1 MIKYGYK
8 GLDIIRNKIK
18 SKELKEK
25 GRKSIKDFTRKRK
38 MDFEKLIHF
47 ILNKRGLCTNM
58 EINNFFNTISE
69 ETEMSAQ
76 SLLNQRLKLNPEI
89 FVDLNIEYLKG
100 FYNEYRNTDVKTY
113 KGYILKAIDG
123 SDFEIP
129 NTSKTKKE
137 YGIAKNQKGET
148 IPRAS
153 VSMCYDLLNQYII
166 DIIPEKYRTSE
177 LEMAN
182 NHINKDNK
190 ITKDYKS
197 IYVMDR
203 NYVSLEFIMNMK
215 KSNIKFISR
224 LQSTYYQKEIKS
236 MKNPDEIIEL
246 QHTRHRLDKRY
257 FKDKTLREYA
267 KNQESTRIR
276 VIKYILNTG
285 EIEYLITNVEDL
297 SYDDIVEIYKKRW
310 GIETLYY
317 SLKSKLQIEKFTSSN
332 KTIIEQDLYSGVL
345 VYNMIQTMKNEAT
358 EEIEQKKYK
367 HEMKVNENIAIGLFK
382 DEMIYIMLEEDEEK
396 RLKRYDKLSKK
407 ILKYKIPIRKNRQY
421 KIQRRTEN
429 KNSYNKLKSF

>member
-8 GLDIIRNKIK
+8 GLDIVRNKIQ

-25 GRKSIKDFTRKRK
+25 GRKNSKYFTRKRK
-38 MDFEKLIHF
+38 MDFEKLIHY
-47 ILNKRGLCTNM
+47 ILNKKGLCTNM
-58 EINNFFNTISE
+58 EINNFFNKINE

-76 SLLNQRLKLNPEI
+76 SLLDQRLKLNPEI
-89 FVDLNIEYLKG
+89 FVDLNIEYLRG
-100 FYNEYRNTDVKTY
+100 FYDEYRNTDVKTY
-113 KGYILKAIDG
+113 KGYLLKAIDG

-137 YGIAKNQKGET
+137 YGAVKNQVGEI
-148 IPRAS
+148 IPRTS

-166 DIIPEKYRTSE
+166 DVIPEKYRTSE
-177 LEMAN
+177 LKMAKS
-182 NHINKDNK
+182 HMDKDNK
-190 ITKDYKS
+190 ITREYKS

-203 NYVSLEFIMNMK
+203 NYVSLEFIIHMK
-215 KSNIKFISR
+215 KNNINFVSR

-236 MKNPDEIIEL
+236 MENFDEIIEL
-246 QHTRHRLDKRY
+246 QHTRDRLNKRY
-257 FKDKTLREYA
+257 FKNEGLREYA
-267 KNQESTRIR
+267 REQKSTKVRI
-276 VIKYILNTG
+276 IKYILNTG
-285 EIEYLITNVEDL
+285 EVEYLITNIENL
-297 SYDDIVEIYKKRW
+297 SYGDIVEIYKKRW

-367 HEMKVNENIAIGLFK
+367 HEMKVNENVAIGLFK
-382 DEMIYIMLEEDEEK
+382 DEMIYIMLEEDEKK
-396 RLKRYDKLSKK
+396 RLKRYDRLSKK
-407 ILKYKIPIRKNRQY
+407 MLKYKIPIRKDRQY
-421 KIQRRTEN
+421 KIQRRSEN
-429 KNSYNKLKSF
+429 KNSYNKLKGF

>member
-8 GLDIIRNKIK
+8 GLNIIRNKIQ

-25 GRKSIKDFTRKRK
+25 GRNSIKDFTRKRK
-38 MDFEKLIHF
+38 MDFEKLIHY

-58 EINNFFNTISE
+58 EINSFFNKINE
-69 ETEMSAQ
+69 ETEMSTQ
-76 SLLNQRLKLNPEI
+76 SLLDQRLKLNPEV
-89 FVDLNIEYLKG
+89 FVELNTEYLQG
-100 FYNEYRNTDVKTY
+100 FYDEYRNTDVKTY
-113 KGYILKAIDG
+113 KGYLLKAIDG

-129 NTSKTKKE
+129 NTSKARKE
-137 YGIAKNQKGET
+137 YGAVKSQAGET
-148 IPRAS
+148 IPRTS

-166 DIIPEKYRTSE
+166 DVIPEKYRTSE
-177 LEMAN
+177 LEMAKK
-182 NHINKDNK
+182 HMDKDNQ

-203 NYVSLEFIMNMK
+203 NYVSLEFIIYMK
-215 KSNIKFISR
+215 KNNINFVSR

-236 MKNPDEIIEL
+236 MKKSDEIIEL
-246 QHTRHRLDKRY
+246 QHTRDRLSKRY
-257 FKDKTLREYA
+257 FRNENLRTYA
-267 KNQESTRIR
+267 KEQQSTRTRI
-276 VIKYILNTG
+276 IKYILNTG
-285 EIEYLITNVEDL
+285 EEKYLITNIEDF

-332 KTIIEQDLYSGVL
+332 KTLIEQDVYSGVL

-367 HEMKVNENIAIGLFK
+367 HEMKVNENIVIGLFK
-382 DEMIYIMLEEDEEK
+382 EEMIYIMLEEDEEK
-396 RLKRYDKLSKK
+396 RLKRYDNLSKK
-407 ILKYKIPIRKNRQY
+407 ILKYKIPIRKDRQY
-421 KIQRRTEN
+421 KIQRRAEN
-429 KNSYNKLKSF
+429 KNSYNKLKGF

>member
-1 MIKYGYK
+1 
-8 GLDIIRNKIK
+8 
-18 SKELKEK
+18 
-25 GRKSIKDFTRKRK
+25 
-38 MDFEKLIHF
+38 
-47 ILNKRGLCTNM
+47 M
-58 EINNFFNTISE
+58 EINSFFNKMNE

-76 SLLNQRLKLNPEI
+76 SLLDQRLKLNPEI
-89 FVDLNIEYLKG
+89 FVDLNTEYLKG
-100 FYNEYRNTDVKTY
+100 FYDEYRDIDVKTY

-129 NTSKTKKE
+129 NTSKAKKE
-137 YGIAKNQKGET
+137 YGAVKSQVGET
-148 IPRAS
+148 IPRTS

-166 DIIPEKYRTSE
+166 DVIPEKYRTSE
-177 LEMAN
+177 LEMAK
-182 NHINKDNK
+182 NHMDKDNQ

-203 NYVSLEFIMNMK
+203 NYVSLEFIIYMK
-215 KSNIKFISR
+215 KNNISFVSR

-236 MKNPDEIIEL
+236 MKNSDEIIEL
-246 QHTRHRLDKRY
+246 QHTSDRLSKRY
-257 FKDKTLREYA
+257 FRDENLRTYA
-267 KNQESTRIR
+267 KKQQSTRIR
-276 VIKYILNTG
+276 IIKYILNTG
-285 EIEYLITNVEDL
+285 EEEYLITNIEDF

-332 KTIIEQDLYSGVL
+332 KTIIEQDVYSGVL

-382 DEMIYIMLEEDEEK
+382 EEMIYIMLEDDEEK

-407 ILKYKIPIRKNRQY
+407 ILKYKIPIRKDRQY
-421 KIQRRTEN
+421 KIQRRVEN
-429 KNSYNKLKSF
+429 KNSYNKLKGF